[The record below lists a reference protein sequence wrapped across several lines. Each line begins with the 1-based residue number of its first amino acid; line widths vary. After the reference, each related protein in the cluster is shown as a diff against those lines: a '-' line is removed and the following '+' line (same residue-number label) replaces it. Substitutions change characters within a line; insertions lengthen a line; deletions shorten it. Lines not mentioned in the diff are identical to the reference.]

1 MLMKIKKDFLSLVI
15 SCLFIIN
22 TAIFLPVPE
31 YAYAQE
37 QEKIVEEVEVVNV
50 MLPVRV
56 FYKGE
61 PVKGLK
67 KQDFR
72 VEVNGKAVPIN
83 AFFEKSKKIA
93 VTEVEAKK
101 PAFAPRL
108 FVLVFTVS
116 DYNINLKQYVD
127 TLFQKIIRPNDR
139 LIVVSNH
146 YFLNDRTVT
155 DVKKEKEIIKK
166 ILEHESRLLR
176 WDLRRIETELK
187 SIAQDTMNR
196 GGSPQSITKEFQIRY
211 LNIYDDYKS
220 RYNNLKKV
228 QSLNMAE
235 YLKKQDLKKW
245 VIHFHQLGMFP
256 QLKPSWDIQ
265 GQSGLSLRALFEG
278 WAENSPWV
286 RAELTEL
293 NAKVRTADNHMVS
306 EISKY
311 FLNSRVTFHTL
322 LMKGINTIFLD
333 HFVYKPVATNSESIM
348 RKITSLTGGEVA
360 AGTNVEAFIEKISQ
374 KEDVYYVLSYIPLKT
389 RKQQK
394 VKVTLNVDKAY
405 RIVYDNQERPRYM
418 KKMIKKAT
426 QPNPQIQIKNLSY
439 ENGILALHL
448 TSIKMG
454 DSDTRKRGKI
464 YLRIKIVNDKSEVQT
479 QVEKTFLCKKENFV
493 LRVKPPKL
501 KKGNYDI
508 VAEVSDLLTG
518 KNDMTI
524 KDITINR

>member
-1 MLMKIKKDFLSLVI
+1 MKIKKDFLSLVI
-15 SCLFIIN
+15 FCLFTIN
-22 TAIFLPVPE
+22 PAIFLPVPK
-31 YAYAQE
+31 YVYAQK
-37 QEKIVEEVEVVNV
+37 QEKIVEEVDVINV
-50 MLPVRV
+50 ILTVRV
-56 FYKGE
+56 FSKGE

-72 VEVNGKAVPIN
+72 LEVDGKAVPIN
-83 AFFEKSKKIA
+83 AFFEKRKKIE
-93 VTEVEAKK
+93 VTEVEAKR

-116 DYNINLKQYVD
+116 DYNINMKQCVD

-155 DVKKEKEIIKK
+155 NVKKEKETIKE

-176 WDLRRIETELK
+176 NDLRSIETELK
-187 SIAQDTMNR
+187 SIVEDTMNR
-196 GGSPQSITKEFQIRY
+196 GGSPQLITKEFQIRY
-211 LNIYDDYKS
+211 LNVYDNYKS

-245 VIHFHQLGMFP
+245 VINFYQLGMFP
-256 QLKPSWDIQ
+256 QLKPAWDMR
-265 GQSGLSLRALFEG
+265 GQNGQSLRAVFED

-293 NAKVRTADNHMVS
+293 DAKMRTADNHMVN

-311 FLNSRVTFHTL
+311 FLNSQVTFHTL
-322 LMKGINTIFLD
+322 LMKGINMIYLD
-333 HFVYKPVATNSESIM
+333 HFDYKPVATNSESIM
-348 RKITSLTGGEVA
+348 RKITTLTGGEVA
-360 AGTNVEAFIEKISQ
+360 AGTNVEAFVEKISQ

-389 RKQQK
+389 HKQQK
-394 VKVTLNVDKAY
+394 VKVTLNVNKAY
-405 RIVYDNQERPRYM
+405 QIVYDNQERPRYM

-426 QPNPQIQIKNLSY
+426 QPDPQIQIKNLSY
-439 ENGILALHL
+439 KNGILALHL
-448 TSIKMG
+448 TGIKMG

-464 YLRIKIVNDKSEVQT
+464 HLRIKILNDKCDILTQT
-479 QVEKTFLCKKENFV
+479 EKTFLCKEGNFV
-493 LRVKPPKL
+493 LRVMPPKL
-501 KKGNYDI
+501 KEGNYDI
-508 VAEVSDLLTG
+508 VAEVGDLLTG
-518 KNDMTI
+518 KNDMAI
-524 KDITINR
+524 KDITITR